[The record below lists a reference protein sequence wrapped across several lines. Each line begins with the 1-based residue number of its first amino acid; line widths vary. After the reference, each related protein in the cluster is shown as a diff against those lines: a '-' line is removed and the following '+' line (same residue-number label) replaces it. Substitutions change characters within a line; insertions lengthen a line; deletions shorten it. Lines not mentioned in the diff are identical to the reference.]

1 MTTQNVELA
10 KKEPWRVLLIEDNQL
25 MREQVHEE
33 FDGEQFDGR
42 LLDIHDVDDFAQ
54 ARAEI
59 QQRKVDLVI
68 LDVFRGDPMGNGK
81 PEGLEVLEDIRK
93 SGFVSVVLYT
103 ANPRRVEGCRSAF
116 IRLSDKPVAD
126 LRREVD
132 ELFSLRIPQMFR
144 AIVSH
149 MDRTL
154 HDYMWNFVEKQ
165 WSTLEHIA
173 GKPEFL
179 RVLLRR
185 LAASLSRDGLDPV
198 IQGVFGADHASAV
211 ASDKVHPAEM
221 FIMPP
226 VDGKTPRLGDVRV
239 RLMNGSSE
247 YVVVL
252 WPTCDM
258 IEGPSRPAKVQSVQ
272 SVQCAIAGMLD
283 AADEMKKWKK
293 DKANKDCRAKVEDLL
308 RNRNDRGPGRH
319 HYIPGLGKLPHLLV
333 DFQRIELIA
342 LADLRGM
349 ECIATLAS
357 PFAEAIAS
365 RYLRYIGRLGTP
377 DLDVAYVM
385 SKL

>member
-1 MTTQNVELA
+1 MTTQNVEPA
-10 KKEPWRVLLIEDNQL
+10 KMEPWRVLLIEDNQL
-25 MREQVHEE
+25 MREQVREE
-33 FDGEQFDGR
+33 FSGEYFDGR

-68 LDVFRGDPMGNGK
+68 LDVFRGDPMGNGS
-81 PEGLEVLEDIRK
+81 PEGLRVLEDIRK

-103 ANPRRVEGCRSAF
+103 ANPKRVEDCRSAF

-132 ELFSLRIPQMFR
+132 ALFALRIPQMFR
-144 AIVSH
+144 AIVGH

-165 WSTLEHIA
+165 WSALEHIA

-179 RVLLRR
+179 RVLLKR

-198 IQGVFGADHASAV
+198 IQKVFGSTHSSAV

-239 RLMNGSSE
+239 RGVGGVSE

-272 SVQCAIAGMLD
+272 CAVSGLLD
-283 AADEMKKWKK
+283 DADEMKKWKK
-293 DKANKDCRAKVEDLL
+293 DKDNKDCRSRVEELM

-319 HYIPGLGKLPHLLV
+319 HYIPSLGKLPHLLV
-333 DFQRIELIA
+333 DFQRIELIP
-342 LADLRGM
+342 LHELRGM

-357 PFAEAIAS
+357 PFAESMAS